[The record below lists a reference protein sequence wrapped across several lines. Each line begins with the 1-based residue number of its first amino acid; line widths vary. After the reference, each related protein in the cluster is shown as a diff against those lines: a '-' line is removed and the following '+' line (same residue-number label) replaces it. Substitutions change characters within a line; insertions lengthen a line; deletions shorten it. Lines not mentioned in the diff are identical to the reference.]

1 MSANTSGGAAAG
13 DPRGDLARLVDAH
26 YERVY
31 RLARVMS
38 GNDAD
43 ALDLAQETF
52 LAVAKGLAG
61 FRGEASVATWLV
73 AILRRQFATQ
83 LRRRRVREAA
93 AERMETPVT
102 TTPEPGPAP
111 DLGPALAR
119 LAEPVRTA
127 LVLFYYEGMDYA
139 AIALALECPVG
150 TVRSRLH
157 EGRAQLRR
165 MLQKEGE
172 APAEPA
178 SPARTGLSDNPPHP
192 R

>member
-1 MSANTSGGAAAG
+1 MSDRDET
-13 DPRGDLARLVDAH
+13 ARLVEAH
-26 YERVY
+26 YDRIY

-52 LAVAKGLAG
+52 LAATKGLAG
-61 FRGEASVATWLV
+61 FRGEASVGTWLV
-73 AILRRQFATQ
+73 AILRRQYATV

-93 AERMETPVT
+93 PVGEEPVT
-102 TTPEPGPAP
+102 MPPEPGPAP

-119 LAEPVRTA
+119 LSEPVRTA

-139 AIALALECPVG
+139 AIAQALECPLG

-157 EGRAQLRR
+157 EGREQLKR
-165 MLQKEGE
+165 MIVWEGAS
-172 APAEPA
+172 APDGR
-178 SPARTGLSDNPPHP
+178 SRM
-192 R
+192 

>member
-1 MSANTSGGAAAG
+1 MTATSAGGAAAV
-13 DPRGDLARLVDAH
+13 DIRDDLARLVDAH

-31 RLARVMS
+31 RLARVMC

-52 LAVAKGLAG
+52 LAATKGLAG
-61 FRGEASVATWLV
+61 FRGEAAVGTWLV
-73 AILRRQFATQ
+73 AILRRQFVSA

-93 AERMETPVT
+93 PVMEETPVT
-102 TTPEPGPAP
+102 MPPETGAAP

-119 LAEPVRTA
+119 LSEPVRTA
-127 LVLFYYEGMDYA
+127 LMLFYYEGMDYV
-139 AIALALECPVG
+139 AIAQALECPVG

-165 MLQKEGE
+165 MLVWE
-172 APAEPA
+172 AA
-178 SPARTGLSDNPPHP
+178 PPPTSAHGA
-192 R
+192 

>member
-1 MSANTSGGAAAG
+1 MSANPAGGAAAG
-13 DPRGDLARLVDAH
+13 DPRGDLARLVEAH
-26 YERVY
+26 YARIH

-52 LAVAKGLAG
+52 LAAAKGLAG

-73 AILRRQFATQ
+73 AILRRQYATL
-83 LRRRRVREAA
+83 LRRRRVRETVTRV
-93 AERMETPVT
+93 EETAVT
-102 TTPEPGPAP
+102 TTPEPDAAA

-139 AIALALECPVG
+139 AIAQALECPVG

-165 MLQKEGE
+165 MLAGE
-172 APAEPA
+172 AAFAPGDGNRA
-178 SPARTGLSDNPPHP
+178 
-192 R
+192 

>member
-1 MSANTSGGAAAG
+1 MTAIAVGGAPAV
-13 DPRGDLARLVDAH
+13 DTRDDLARLVDAH
-26 YERVY
+26 YERVH
-31 RLARVMS
+31 RLARVLC

-52 LAVAKGLAG
+52 LAATKGLAG
-61 FRGEASVATWLV
+61 FRGEASVGTWLV
-73 AILRRQFATQ
+73 AILRRQFVSA

-93 AERMETPVT
+93 PVMEETPVT
-102 TTPEPGPAP
+102 MPPETGAAP

-119 LAEPVRTA
+119 LSEPVRTA

-139 AIALALECPVG
+139 AIAQALECPMG

-165 MLQKEGE
+165 MLVWE
-172 APAEPA
+172 AA
-178 SPARTGLSDNPPHP
+178 PPPTSAHGA
-192 R
+192 

>member
-1 MSANTSGGAAAG
+1 MTPHAAG
-13 DPRGDLARLVDAH
+13 GTIAGDTRDDLARLVDAH
-26 YERVY
+26 YARVH
-31 RLARVMS
+31 RLARVLS

-52 LAVAKGLAG
+52 LAAAKGLAG

-73 AILRRQFATQ
+73 AILRRHYATL

-93 AERMETPVT
+93 AERLETPVT
-102 TTPEPGPAP
+102 ATPEPGPAP

-139 AIALALECPVG
+139 AIAQALECPVG

-165 MLQKEGE
+165 MLVWE
-172 APAEPA
+172 AAPPPT
-178 SPARTGLSDNPPHP
+178 SARGALS
-192 R
+192 